1 MAGRI
6 HAVTASAGAGKT
18 TRIVADIVDEVGKRP
33 PEAIVATTFT
43 IKAAAE
49 LVQRT
54 RARLFATGNPDA
66 AARLLGARFGTV
78 NAVCG
83 QIVSEFAIDLG
94 RSPATEVLSPDAE
107 PHLFASAANGPIS
120 RHAPELNALAERFGH
135 NEPVRFGAKP
145 PDWRKTLRDIITFAR
160 ANGLDAAGLR
170 LSAHRSLETFAP
182 LLDAADSDGQRLDQ
196 ALADAVSEALTIAPN
211 IISTGGRETL
221 AVLRTAHN
229 RLQRRERPNWPDWV
243 RLSNAKCAPTK
254 DGRDYDSRLSVV
266 RAAAGRHTDHPALKA
281 DCEQFIRCIFDCA
294 AEALDAYQL
303 FKAQR
308 GLLDF
313 TDQETLALEILND
326 PECSGRLS
334 ERIDRVFVDEFQ
346 DSSPLQMAVFT
357 RLAETVEASTWVG
370 DPKQAIFGFRGADS
384 DLTQAAFDGVQRP
397 DAAVDVLVKSY
408 RSREG
413 ITAFSNAMFSNAFA
427 RMGLRPDQHDFS
439 GTARSEAGFDHSP
452 FGYWPLVGTAA
463 EQTEALAV
471 GVVKLLEDAG
481 EWLVSNGAND
491 LRPLTAGDIA
501 ILCRTNDDITRF
513 ATAIARRGVAVAVER
528 NGLARTPHVEVV
540 LAAYR
545 WLIDQSD
552 RLALA
557 ELARFFAAS
566 PTSDAWLA
574 AASDEDADGA
584 LRQLVPIADDLAA
597 LGEAVLQLTPA
608 ELIDAVLA
616 LPPLMARIQRWGDHA
631 IRLDDLEALRGCATT
646 YEADCTSHGV
656 PATPAGLLL
665 ALADTDPKRPR
676 SLGRHAVQIMTYHTA
691 KGLEWPLVVL
701 TGLGKEPKARLF
713 EPSAEVDGEIDWR
726 QPLRNRWIRFWP
738 WPYGAQGKG
747 GRLDTNA
754 ASSAI
759 GKAAQAR
766 IVKEET
772 RLLYVGVTRARDHLV
787 LGHAIK
793 AGSAWLSVLDDPE
806 APGHVVLPSVDDNL
820 IGVGDKTFA
829 CRVLTPTTEGDS
841 VPRLRRAAF
850 VSRAS
855 APTRPARPLHL
866 APSASAGGAWAVVE
880 RSILGDRLA
889 LRGRPDMQ
897 RVGHALHGFLAAD
910 RLHRTADD
918 RRAMAKNLLGRWDV
932 SELDPDQVLE
942 ASDRLHRHIAERW
955 PASTVLREAAI
966 KARLGDQ
973 LLSGRID
980 MLIYGPMGYVVID
993 HKSFPGSP
1001 DQWEARATGY
1011 GAQLGSYAAAIRRT
1025 SETKCDSLYIHMPLV
1040 GVMLRLG
1047 PTEGGGSR

>member
-18 TRIVADIVDEVGKRP
+18 TRIVADIVDEVGMRP

-54 RARLFATGNPDA
+54 RAKLFATGNAEA

-94 RSPATEVLSPDAE
+94 RSPATEVLSPDSE
-107 PHLFASAANGPIS
+107 PHLFASAANAPIS
-120 RHAPELNALAERFGH
+120 RHAPDLNALAERFGH
-135 NEPVRFGAKP
+135 NEPIRFGARP
-145 PDWRKTLRDIITFAR
+145 PDWRKTLREIITFAR

-170 LSAHRSLETFAP
+170 LSGDRSLETFVP
-182 LLDAADSDGQRLDQ
+182 LLDAAASDGETLDQ
-196 ALADAVSEALTIAPN
+196 ALAHAVSEALAIAPGVV
-211 IISTGGRETL
+211 STAGRESL
-221 AVLRTAHN
+221 AVLRTAHS
-229 RLQRRERPNWPDWV
+229 RLQRQERPNWPDWV

-254 DGRDYDSRLSVV
+254 DGREYDDRLSAV
-266 RAAAGRHTDHPALKA
+266 RGAAGRHTDHPALRA

-313 TDQETLALEILND
+313 TDQETLALEILSD
-326 PECSGRLS
+326 PEASRRLG

-346 DSSPLQMAVFT
+346 DSSPLQMAVFS

-384 DLTQAAFDGVQRP
+384 DLTQAAFDGVQSP
-397 DAAVDVLVKSY
+397 DVTADVLAQSF

-413 ITAFSNAMFSNAFA
+413 ITAFSNAMFSAAFA

-439 GTARSEAGFDHSP
+439 GTARTETGFDHSP
-452 FGYWPLVGTAA
+452 LGYWPLTGTVA
-463 EQTEALAV
+463 EQTEALAE
-471 GVVKLLEDAG
+471 GVVRLLEDAE
-481 EWLVSNGAND
+481 EWLVADGSND
-491 LRPLTAGDIA
+491 LRPLAAGDIA

-513 ATAIARRGVAVAVER
+513 ATAIARRGIAVAVER

-545 WLIDQSD
+545 WLIDRSD

-557 ELARFFAAS
+557 ELARFFADS

-574 AASDEDADGA
+574 AASDAEADAA
-584 LRQLVPIADDLAA
+584 LQRLVPIADDLSA
-597 LGEAVLQLTPA
+597 LREAVLQLTPS

-631 IRLDDLEALRGCATT
+631 IRLDDLEALRGCAKT
-646 YEADCTSHGV
+646 YEADCASQGV
-656 PATPAGLLL
+656 PATPAGLLV
-665 ALADTDPKRPR
+665 ALADADPKRPR
-676 SLGRHAVQIMTYHTA
+676 SLGRNAVQVMTYHTA
-691 KGLEWPLVVL
+691 KGLEWPLVIL

-713 EPSAEVDGEIDWR
+713 EPSAELDGRIDWK
-726 QPLRNRWIRFWP
+726 QPLANRWVRFWP
-738 WPYGAQGKG
+738 WPYGAQGKA
-747 GRLDTNA
+747 GRLEVNA
-754 ASSAI
+754 ANSGI

-787 LGHAIK
+787 LGHAVK
-793 AGSAWLSVLDDPE
+793 AGAAWLSVLDNPE
-806 APGHVVLPSVDDNL
+806 APGHVTLPAVDDNL
-820 IGVGDKTFA
+820 IGVGDQTFP
-829 CRVLTPTTEGDS
+829 CRVLTPGTDGDS
-841 VPRLRRAAF
+841 VTRPRRATF
-850 VSRAS
+850 VSQGLGA
-855 APTRPARPLHL
+855 TRPVRPLHL
-866 APSASAGGAWAVVE
+866 TPSASAGGTWAVVE
-880 RSILGDRLA
+880 RTVLGDRLA

-910 RLHRTADD
+910 RLHRTEDD
-918 RRAMAKNLLGRWDV
+918 RRTMAANLLRRWEV
-932 SELDPDQVLE
+932 HELDPDQVVE
-942 ASDRLHRHIAERW
+942 ASDRLHRHIAGRW
-955 PASTVLREAAI
+955 PNSSVLREAAI
-966 KARLGDQ
+966 LARLGDQ
-973 LLSGRID
+973 LLNGRID
-980 MLIYGPMGYVVID
+980 MLVHGPMGYVVID
-993 HKSFPGSP
+993 HKSFPGAA
-1001 DQWEARATGY
+1001 DLWEARAAGY
-1011 GAQLGSYAAAIRRT
+1011 GAQLESYADAIRQT
-1025 SETKCDSLYIHMPLV
+1025 SQERCDSLHIHMPLV
-1040 GVMLRLG
+1040 GVMLRLEPAG
-1047 PTEGGGSR
+1047 SGGSV